1 MHAEFPLAEGIV
13 HLNHAGVAP
22 WPRRTVKA
30 IARFAQENM
39 RCGTRDYARWLE
51 TEARLREQLRWLIN
65 AESPDD
71 IALLKNTS
79 EALSIVAYGIEWR
92 RGDNIVT
99 CRQEFPSNRIVW
111 ESLRDRFGIDVRLA
125 DLAAGETPEDALLA
139 CLDER
144 TRLLSI
150 SSVQFGNGLRMELNQ
165 IGEACRAHG
174 ALFCVDAI
182 QSLGAEP
189 FDVQP
194 CGADFVTADGHKW
207 MLGPEGVALFYCK
220 PERREKLRLNQFGW
234 HMVQHQNDYDR
245 LDWQPADSARRF
257 ECGSPNNMGIHA
269 LSASLELIQETGI
282 KAIHQLISN
291 HVTYLQDH
299 LIGLGFNSLTPR
311 GLNRRIGIITCRHP
325 QKDTGALYEAL
336 QAAGVLCAL
345 RAGGIRFSP
354 HFYTSRE
361 SLDRALSTLARC

>member
-125 DLAAGETPEDALLA
+125 DLTAGETPEDALLS
-139 CLDER
+139 CLNER

-174 ALFCVDAI
+174 TLFC
-182 QSLGAEP
+182 
-189 FDVQP
+189 
-194 CGADFVTADGHKW
+194 
-207 MLGPEGVALFYCK
+207 
-220 PERREKLRLNQFGW
+220 
-234 HMVQHQNDYDR
+234 
-245 LDWQPADSARRF
+245 
-257 ECGSPNNMGIHA
+257 
-269 LSASLELIQETGI
+269 
-282 KAIHQLISN
+282 
-291 HVTYLQDH
+291 
-299 LIGLGFNSLTPR
+299 
-311 GLNRRIGIITCRHP
+311 
-325 QKDTGALYEAL
+325 
-336 QAAGVLCAL
+336 
-345 RAGGIRFSP
+345 
-354 HFYTSRE
+354 
-361 SLDRALSTLARC
+361 